1 MKQIIKRNGLKE
13 NFDFEK
19 IKIAV
24 GKAIG
29 SQDSNE

>member
-19 IKIAV
+19 IKTAV

-29 SQDSNE
+29 SQDINE